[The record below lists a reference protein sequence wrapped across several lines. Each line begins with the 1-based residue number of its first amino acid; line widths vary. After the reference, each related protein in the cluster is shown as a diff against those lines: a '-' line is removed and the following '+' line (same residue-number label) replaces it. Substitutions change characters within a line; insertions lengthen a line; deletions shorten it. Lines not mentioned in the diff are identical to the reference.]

1 MSNGHILRTN
11 IRFNLDVIRA
21 TYDCLDRDLE
31 KSLIFA
37 AVSAANVGHLDDD
50 PLLIRQY
57 AHVGLPD
64 DLRRPIHMQRVA
76 ESLGLPR
83 ETTRIKVKALIQ
95 AGLLES
101 TRAGLL
107 VPSASMYGPRFE
119 AMAPRYLVALGEAV
133 ERLAASACAGL
144 AGNERLSATPPV
156 WGAMR
161 FISQHVLRG
170 TVDLRFYTAPM
181 PLLGSYLFLAMADA
195 TGFRFGEDP
204 ERANADQDQ
213 APPGRSDLR
222 ISASALAER
231 LAMPRETV
239 RRNLKALV
247 QQGWL
252 LQDPDGFGLLA
263 RQAVEDRQ
271 RVQLVQERAKA
282 DLVRLIRR
290 LRQIGAIVSDAGE
303 KQDRTGLR

>member
-1 MSNGHILRTN
+1 
-11 IRFNLDVIRA
+11 
-21 TYDCLDRDLE
+21 
-31 KSLIFA
+31 
-37 AVSAANVGHLDDD
+37 
-50 PLLIRQY
+50 
-57 AHVGLPD
+57 
-64 DLRRPIHMQRVA
+64 
-76 ESLGLPR
+76 
-83 ETTRIKVKALIQ
+83 
-95 AGLLES
+95 
-101 TRAGLL
+101 
-107 VPSASMYGPRFE
+107 
-119 AMAPRYLVALGEAV
+119 
-133 ERLAASACAGL
+133 
-144 AGNERLSATPPV
+144 
-156 WGAMR
+156 MR

-213 APPGRSDLR
+213 TPPGRSDLR

-252 LQDPDGFGLLA
+252 LQDPEGFGLLA

-271 RVQLVQERAKA
+271 REQLVQERAKA

-303 KQDRTGLR
+303 KQDRAGLR